1 MNTIRS
7 LLARREALL
16 VLASLLLLVAITAR
30 FPAFSTPGNLATVF
44 NDTSILIMMA
54 LGQSAVILTKS
65 IDLSVAANVAL
76 TGMTVAM
83 LNHLAPGLPLVLLI
97 LVALLMGML
106 LGAINGLL
114 VWWLDIPAIVVTL
127 GTMTIF
133 RGMAFVESGGA
144 WVNAHE
150 MSPAFLELPRTVLL
164 GLPVLSWAAILA
176 IVLAAVL
183 FTRTGLGR
191 AFYATGGNAVA
202 AVYAGIDIGKTRF
215 LAFVLSGTVAG
226 LCGYLWVSRY
236 AVAYVDVA
244 SGFELDTIA
253 ACVIGGVSTI
263 GGVGTVGGVVLGALF
278 LGIIKNA
285 LPVIGISPFWQM
297 AISGGVI
304 VIAVILNERA
314 NKRKGRLILRH
325 SPAVQPVR
333 TDTGVRS

>member
-16 VLASLLLLVAITAR
+16 VLACLILLGAITAR
-30 FPAFSTPGNLATVF
+30 FPAFSTPQNLAGVF

-106 LGAINGLL
+106 LGAINGFL

-133 RGMAFVESGGA
+133 RGLAFVESGGA

-150 MSPAFLELPRTVLL
+150 MSRPFLELPRTVLL
-164 GLPVLSWAAILA
+164 GLPVLSWVGILA

-183 FTRTGLGR
+183 FTRTGVGR

-202 AVYAGIDIGKTRF
+202 AVYAGIDIGRTRF
-215 LAFVLSGTVAG
+215 LAFVLSGTISG

-244 SGFELDTIA
+244 AGFELDTVA

-263 GGVGTVGGVVLGALF
+263 GGIGTVGGVVLGALF

-297 AISGGVI
+297 AISGAIIIVAVVI
-304 VIAVILNERA
+304 NARGERV
-314 NKRKGRLILRH
+314 KGRIILRRKEI
-325 SPAVQPVR
+325 PL
-333 TDTGVRS
+333 

>member
-83 LNHLAPGLPLVLLI
+83 LNHLFPELPLGLLI
-97 LVALLMGML
+97 LLAIVMGMA
-106 LGAINGLL
+106 LGAINGFL

-150 MSPAFLELPRTVLL
+150 MSPMFLEVPRTVIL
-164 GLPVLSWAAILA
+164 GLPVLSWIGILA
-176 IVLAAVL
+176 IILGAIL
-183 FTRTGLGR
+183 FTRTSLGR

-202 AVYAGIDIGKTRF
+202 AVYTGIDVGKTRF
-215 LAFVLSGTVAG
+215 FAFVLSGTMAG
-226 LCGYLWVSRY
+226 LCGYLWVARY

-244 SGFELDTIA
+244 SGFELDTVA

-297 AISGGVI
+297 AISGAIIIAAVVI
-304 VIAVILNERA
+304 NARGERIKGRVILR
-314 NKRKGRLILRH
+314 RKEIQL
-325 SPAVQPVR
+325 
-333 TDTGVRS
+333 

>member
-1 MNTIRS
+1 MNTLRG

-16 VLASLLLLVAITAR
+16 VLASILLLVVITAR
-30 FPAFSTPGNLATVF
+30 FPAFSKPGNLAGVF

-54 LGQSAVILTKS
+54 LGQSAVILTKQ

-83 LNHLAPGLPLVLLI
+83 LNHLFPGMPLIVLLVI
-97 LVALLMGML
+97 ALALGML
-106 LGAINGLL
+106 LGAINGFLI
-114 VWWLDIPAIVVTL
+114 WWLDIPAIVVTL

-133 RGMAFVESGGA
+133 RGLAFVESGGA

-150 MSPAFLELPRTVLL
+150 MSPAFLELPRTLIL
-164 GLPVLSWAAILA
+164 GLPVLSWTGILA
-176 IVLAAVL
+176 IVLGIVL
-183 FTRTGLGR
+183 FTRTGIGR

-202 AVYAGIDIGKTRF
+202 AVYTGINVGKTRF

-253 ACVIGGVSTI
+253 ACVIGGGSTI
-263 GGVGTVGGVVLGALF
+263 GGVGSVGGVVLGALF

-297 AISGGVI
+297 AISGAIIITAVVI
-304 VIAVILNERA
+304 NARGERVKGRVILR
-314 NKRKGRLILRH
+314 RKELPL
-325 SPAVQPVR
+325 
-333 TDTGVRS
+333 

>member
-1 MNTIRS
+1 MTTLRS

-16 VLASLLLLVAITAR
+16 VLACLILLAAITAR
-30 FPAFSTPGNLATVF
+30 FPSFSKPGNLASVF
-44 NDTSILIMMA
+44 NDTSILILMA
-54 LGQSAVILTKS
+54 LGQSAVILTKQ

-83 LNHLAPGLPLVLLI
+83 LNHLYPGLPLILLVVI
-97 LVALLMGML
+97 AIGVGML
-106 LGAINGLL
+106 LGAINGFL

-127 GTMTIF
+127 GTMTIY

-150 MSPAFLELPRTVLL
+150 MSPAFLELPRTLVL
-164 GLPVLSWAAILA
+164 GLPVLSWVGILGVA
-176 IVLAAVL
+176 LAAL
-183 FTRTGLGR
+183 LYTRTNLGR
-191 AFYATGGNAVA
+191 ALYATGGNAVA
-202 AVYAGIDIGKTRF
+202 AVYAGIDVGRTRF
-215 LAFVLSGTVAG
+215 LSFVLSGTVSG

-244 SGFELDTIA
+244 NGFELDTVA

-297 AISGGVI
+297 AISGAIIITAVVI
-304 VIAVILNERA
+304 NARGERVKGRVILR
-314 NKRKGRLILRH
+314 RKELPL
-325 SPAVQPVR
+325 
-333 TDTGVRS
+333 

>member
-16 VLASLLLLVAITAR
+16 VLACLLLLIAITAR
-30 FPAFSTPGNLATVF
+30 FPAFSTPRNLAGVF

-83 LNHLAPGLPLVLLI
+83 LNHLAPGLPVVVLI
-97 LVALLMGML
+97 LVALGMGML
-106 LGAINGLL
+106 LGAINGFL

-133 RGMAFVESGGA
+133 RGLAFVESGGA

-150 MSPAFLELPRTVLL
+150 MSPTFLELPRTLIL
-164 GLPVLSWAAILA
+164 GLPVLSWIGLLAIL
-176 IVLAAVL
+176 LATIL

-297 AISGGVI
+297 AISGAIIITAVVI
-304 VIAVILNERA
+304 NARGERVKGRVILR
-314 NKRKGRLILRH
+314 RKELPL
-325 SPAVQPVR
+325 
-333 TDTGVRS
+333 